1 MRLNLVDVDG
11 HGKIFQTLAIFG
23 ARESNEVC
31 FIFTYRIGSAY
42 MDHGKYASILNMSTF
57 LNILQGSNLNDSKSN
72 SKPKLF
78 DGIEGVNYYKGN
90 VPRLQNCYHPQAQN
104 WSVGSLTK
112 TANAFHMNSF
122 LLVVIFRWFS
132 RWLLV

>member
-78 DGIEGVNYYKGN
+78 DGIEGVN
-90 VPRLQNCYHPQAQN
+90 HPQAQN

-112 TANAFHMNSF
+112 TTRAFHMNSF